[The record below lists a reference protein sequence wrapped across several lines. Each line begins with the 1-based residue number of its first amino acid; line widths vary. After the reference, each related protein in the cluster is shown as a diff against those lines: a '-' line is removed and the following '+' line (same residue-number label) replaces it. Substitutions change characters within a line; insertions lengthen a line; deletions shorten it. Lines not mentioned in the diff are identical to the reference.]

1 MYYPFVM
8 RAEAVVWL
16 VWIVTWHIAG
26 IWRGKATVEA
36 PTSTYRRY
44 FVIIAIGLIL
54 IFSAIPKLSWP
65 LLWVTPPALGWTMI
79 GVTVAGIAFAWWAR
93 ITMGKL
99 WSGGIEVKDGHRVVE
114 TGPFA
119 LARHPI
125 YTGLITAAIAAAVI
139 RATPWALAGAALFAL
154 GFILKA
160 KVEERFLEAELGGYD
175 AYRKRVRMIVPLPKS
190 P

>member
-93 ITMGKL
+93 ITMGKRHCL
-99 WSGGIEVKDGHRVVE
+99 RCGCLPEALRRSIEGSTK
-114 TGPFA
+114 
-119 LARHPI
+119 
-125 YTGLITAAIAAAVI
+125 AAVLPVPVWAMPI
-139 RATPWALAGAALFAL
+139 RSRPASTVGIACAWIGVGL
-154 GFILKA
+154 
-160 KVEERFLEAELGGYD
+160 
-175 AYRKRVRMIVPLPKS
+175 S
-190 P
+190 